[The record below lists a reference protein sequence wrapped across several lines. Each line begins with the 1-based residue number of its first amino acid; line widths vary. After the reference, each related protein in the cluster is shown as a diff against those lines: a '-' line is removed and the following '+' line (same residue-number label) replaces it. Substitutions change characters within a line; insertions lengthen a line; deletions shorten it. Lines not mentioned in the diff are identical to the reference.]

1 MKIKL
6 SSKNDTYLL
15 ETLPNQYV
23 IRKYK
28 KNFTDET
35 VKDNNGKEVSTFSNA
50 NYFANLEQVINFLI
64 TQEILQ
70 SDVEGIKNLNKF
82 VKEFSK
88 SIREQFEQ
96 YFKADLKNAKE
107 E

>member
-6 SSKNDTYLL
+6 TSKNDTYLL

-28 KNFTDET
+28 RNFTDEV
-35 VKDNNGKEVSTFSNA
+35 VKDSNGKEVSPFSNA
-50 NYFANLEQVINFLI
+50 NYFTNLEQVIHFLI
-64 TQEILQ
+64 TQEIWQ
-70 SDVEGIKNLNKF
+70 SDVEGIKNLEKF
-82 VKEFSK
+82 IKEFSK